1 MGFEFLINLLSV
13 LPGTVVYHLL
23 VVLGLL
29 AAAGI
34 VWVEWWQTRNAE
46 LRPFILALTGTMT
59 LHFLALLLA
68 PAHVETASF
77 WARISAPFLYSVE
90 LASLWLL
97 LWAFGASLWKERVV
111 SVLVGL
117 VVVWGTLL
125 AGATLSW
132 YAATTK
138 FPVTYEMF
146 WHVPV
151 WYGLFMTSGFIG
163 GVLLLKRR
171 RQIGGG
177 LLAPVAF
184 FILGAGALLGLLG
197 SHWIG
202 PILSGGEGA
211 GRLLMLL
218 GYPLFA
224 VAFYQAALRDLQTY
238 RLELQELSR
247 RALRQSEEFLFLLEA
262 TRSIGESLGLRG
274 MLGEVVEHV
283 AMALHADR
291 VAILLLSPDEEDVL
305 TLAAQYEVLGE
316 RYLPPREVPLDDYPV
331 LRFVLRE
338 RQLVFREHEN
348 FKPLRSL
355 FALLGVEG
363 EGPVL
368 LQPLTRQ
375 KRTMGVLVAC
385 NDHSGKAFTTE
396 QEQLV
401 ATMAVQI
408 AGAVENSRLYREVQA
423 QARELSHHLKLR
435 EEELQRQ
442 NAILESMAEGLLV
455 SDYEGRVV
463 LVNKAAEEILEAD
476 RESLLGWGVTELL
489 HSFSLDGML
498 DPDSLLSL
506 SSPLQSLLD
515 VGERKVQLHASPV
528 LMVDGTRL
536 GIVSV
541 LEDVTREYLAEEAK
555 REFITSISHELRT
568 PLTAIKGYSELLLG
582 GMGGAIS
589 PSIHS
594 FIAVIRENAIRM
606 VFIVNNLISVAEIER
621 QRVGLKY
628 QKVELSDL
636 VNEVLERYK
645 ERITERQ
652 LRLRKELP
660 RDFPAVE
667 IDPNRVR
674 QILEN
679 LLSNAIKFTYP
690 GGQVTVGVQKVTGML
705 NEPAF
710 FSLWVAD
717 TGVGIPFEEQGR
729 IWERFYR
736 AVNPLSVESGGLGIG
751 LSIAKALTEAHRGRI
766 WVDSMPD
773 KGSTFTVLL
782 PVRQPEMP
790 DGLAEMPDDPEE
802 T

>member
-146 WHVPV
+146 WHAPV
-151 WYGLFMTSGFIG
+151 WYGLFITSGFIG

-790 DGLAEMPDDPEE
+790 DDPEE

>member
-1 MGFEFLINLLSV
+1 MGFGFLINLLSV
-13 LPGTVVYHLL
+13 LPGTAVYHLL

-34 VWVEWWQTRNAE
+34 VWVEWRQTRNAE
-46 LRPFILALTGTMT
+46 LRPFVLALVGTMA

-68 PAHVETASF
+68 PAHAEPASF
-77 WARISAPFLYSVE
+77 WARLSAPFLYSVE
-90 LASLWLL
+90 LASLWLFI
-97 LWAFGASLWKERVV
+97 WAFGASLWQKRTV

-117 VVVWGTLL
+117 VVVWGALL

-132 YAATTK
+132 YAATAM
-138 FPVTYEMF
+138 FPVTYERF

-151 WYGLFMTSGFIG
+151 WYGLSLASGFAG

-171 RQIGGG
+171 QQMGGS
-177 LLAPVAF
+177 LLSSLAF
-184 FILGAGALLGLLG
+184 FILGTGNFLGLLG
-197 SHWIG
+197 AYWIG
-202 PILSGGEGA
+202 PVLSGGEGA

-218 GYPLFA
+218 GYPIFA
-224 VAFYQAALRDLQTY
+224 VAFYQSALRDLQTY
-238 RLELQELSR
+238 RRELQELSEQ
-247 RALRQSEEFLFLLEA
+247 ALRQSEEFLFLLEA

-291 VAILLLSPDEEDVL
+291 VAILLLSPDKEDIL
-305 TLAAQYEVLGE
+305 TLVAQYEVLGE
-316 RYLPPREVPLDDYPV
+316 RYLPPHDVPLGDYPV
-331 LRFVLRE
+331 LRFVLRN
-338 RQLVFREHEN
+338 RQMVFREHEN

-355 FALLGVEG
+355 FDLLGVEG

-375 KRTMGVLVAC
+375 NRTMGVLVAC
-385 NDHSGKAFTTE
+385 NDHSGKAFMTE
-396 QEQLV
+396 QEELV
-401 ATMAVQI
+401 TTMAVQI
-408 AGAVENSRLYREVQA
+408 AGAVENSNLYREVKA
-423 QARELSHHLKLR
+423 QARELSRHLKLR

-442 NAILESMAEGLLV
+442 KAIFESMGEGLLV

-489 HSFSLDGML
+489 SSSFLEGML
-498 DPDSLLSL
+498 DPTLLLSL
-506 SSPLQSLLD
+506 SSPLQAFLA
-515 VGERKVQLHASPV
+515 VGERKVRLHASPV
-528 LMVDGTRL
+528 QMVDGTRL
-536 GIVSV
+536 GVVSI

-589 PSIHS
+589 PPVNS
-594 FIAVIRENAIRM
+594 FIGVIRENAVRM
-606 VFIVNNLISVAEIER
+606 AFIVNNLISVAEIER

-660 RDFPAVE
+660 RDFPTVE

-690 GGQVTVGVQKVTGML
+690 GGQVTIGMQKVTGML

-736 AVNPLSVESGGLGIG
+736 AANPLSVESGGLGIG

-782 PVRQPEMP
+782 PVRRPEMP
-790 DGLAEMPDDPEE
+790 DILEE
-802 T
+802 A

>member
-1 MGFEFLINLLSV
+1 MGFGFLINLLSV

-34 VWVEWWQTRNAE
+34 VWVEWRQTRNME
-46 LRPFILALTGTMT
+46 LRPFVLALIGTMA

-68 PAHVETASF
+68 PAHTEPASF
-77 WARISAPFLYSVE
+77 WARVSAPFLYSVE
-90 LASLWLL
+90 VASLWLL
-97 LWAFGASLWKERVV
+97 IWAFGTSLWKKRTV

-132 YAATTK
+132 YAATAI
-138 FPVTYEMF
+138 FPVTYERF

-151 WYGLFMTSGFIG
+151 WYGLSLASGFAG
-163 GVLLLKRR
+163 GALLLKHRQ
-171 RQIGGG
+171 QIGGS
-177 LLAPVAF
+177 LLSAAAF
-184 FILGAGALLGLLG
+184 FILGMGSLLGLLG
-197 SHWIG
+197 AYWIG

-224 VAFYQAALRDLQTY
+224 VAFYQAALHDLQTY
-238 RLELQELSR
+238 RRELQELSR

-274 MLGEVVEHV
+274 MLGEVVGHV

-291 VAILLLSPDEEDVL
+291 VAILLLSPDKEDIL
-305 TLAAQYEVLGE
+305 TLVAQYEVLGE
-316 RYLPPREVPLDDYPV
+316 RYLPPRDVPLGDYPV
-331 LRFVLRE
+331 LRFVLRN
-338 RQLVFREHEN
+338 RQMVFREHEN

-355 FALLGVEG
+355 FDLLGVEG

-385 NDHSGKAFTTE
+385 NDHTGKAFLVE

-408 AGAVENSRLYREVQA
+408 AGAVENSNLYREVKA
-423 QARELSHHLKLR
+423 QARKLSRHLKLR

-442 NAILESMAEGLLV
+442 KAIFESMGEGLLV
-455 SDYEGRVV
+455 SDYAGRVI

-476 RESLLGWGVTELL
+476 RESLLGWDVTELL
-489 HSFSLDGML
+489 SSSFLEDML
-498 DPDSLLSL
+498 DPALLLSL
-506 SSPLQSLLD
+506 SSPLQTFLA
-515 VGERKVQLHASPV
+515 VGERKVRLHASPV
-528 LMVDGTRL
+528 QMMDGARL
-536 GIVSV
+536 GVVSI

-589 PSIHS
+589 TPVNA
-594 FIAVIRENAIRM
+594 FIGVIRENAVRM
-606 VFIVNNLISVAEIER
+606 SFIVNNLISVAEIER

-628 QKVELSDL
+628 QKVELPDL

-645 ERITERQ
+645 ERIVERK

-690 GGQVTVGVQKVTGML
+690 GGQVTIGVQKVTGML

-736 AVNPLSVESGGLGIG
+736 AANPLSVESGGLGIG
-751 LSIAKALTEAHRGRI
+751 LSIAKALTEAHGGRI

-782 PVRQPEMP
+782 PVWQPEIP
-790 DGLAEMPDDPEE
+790 DGLAE